1 MKIALGLLLAFAI
14 GVACRVVEIPLPAPP
29 VLIGALL
36 VLAMTLGYVVT
47 DRFAS
52 QREAR
57 SRAFCGGPSG
67 ETASVKIESAETKT
81 GAET

>member
-1 MKIALGLLLAFAI
+1 M
-14 GVACRVVEIPLPAPP
+14 ACRLVEIPLPAPP

-57 SRAFCGGPSG
+57 SKAFCGGPTG
-67 ETASVKIESAETKT
+67 ETANAETKE
-81 GAET
+81 AET